1 MGVTC
6 VYTYPVPEG
15 KSGQVVVEGLQRQIE
30 LLGAVKAG
38 HFCVD
43 CDIFQS
49 NQQNSINTQPK
60 IVYILHNSEQPASC
74 FAITDSGLCLIAD
87 TLFDGLM
94 HKLKNYYPQRKNSR
108 IEAKGQRYEL
118 GDFILKVGSVT
129 LAGSFK
135 GIVVEA
141 EYCPC
146 VVATDCW
153 GLLKELLQ
161 SVIGSLAD
169 SPPLILKRD
178 QESHFSP
185 SITMSQY
192 LDIFNNFRK
201 IAASPTNPMSR

>member
-6 VYTYPVPEG
+6 VYSYPVPEG
-15 KSGQVVVEGLQRQIE
+15 KSGQTVVETLQRQIE

-49 NQQNSINTQPK
+49 ILQSSINAQPK
-60 IVYILHNSEQPASC
+60 TVYILHNSEQPASC
-74 FAITDSGLCLIAD
+74 FAITDTGLCLTAD

-94 HKLKNYYPQRKNSR
+94 NKLKNYYQQRKNAR
-108 IEAKGQRYEL
+108 MEAKGQRYEL
-118 GDFILKVGSVT
+118 GDFILKVGSVS

-135 GIVVEA
+135 GIIVEV

-146 VVATDCW
+146 VVAVDCW
-153 GLLKELLQ
+153 GLMKELLQ
-161 SVIGSLAD
+161 SVMGSVAEA
-169 SPPLILKRD
+169 PPPVLKNKQD
-178 QESHFSP
+178 ELYSP
-185 SITMSQY
+185 SITMAQY

-201 IAASPTNPMSR
+201 LAAAAPLGR